1 MAISF
6 DKALGIHE
14 QAVGLR
20 IQRAE
25 ILANNIANS
34 DTPNYKARDLDFESI
49 LQGVQGDHKPLSM
62 ARTDAGHNSG
72 LVNPDFAAEMMYR
85 IPDQPSVDGNTVNLQ
100 EEMARYT
107 ENAVDYQAS
116 FQFLNKKFKGLTS
129 AIKGE

>member
-34 DTPNYKARDLDFESI
+34 DTPNYKARDIDFKSV
-49 LQGVQGDHKPLSM
+49 LQGVQSGQQPLKM
-62 ARTDAGHNSG
+62 AHTDDAHNSG
-72 LVNPDFAAEMMYR
+72 LIASDFASEMMYR
-85 IPDQPSVDGNTVNLQ
+85 MPNQPSIDGNTVNVQ

-116 FQFLNKKFKGLTS
+116 FQFLNKKFKGLS
-129 AIKGE
+129 NAIKGE

>member
-14 QAVGLR
+14 QAVNVR

-25 ILANNIANS
+25 LLANNIANS
-34 DTPNYKARDLDFESI
+34 DTPNYQARDLDFKSI
-49 LQGVQGDHKPLSM
+49 LQGVQSEQSLPM
-62 ARTDAGHNSG
+62 TVTNAGHASG
-72 LVNPDFAAEMMYR
+72 VVDPDFAAELMYR
-85 IPDQPSVDGNTVNLQ
+85 MPNQPSVDGNTVNLQ

-107 ENAVDYQAS
+107 ENAVAYEAS
-116 FQFLNKKFKGLTS
+116 FSFLDKKFKGLMG

>member
-6 DKALGIHE
+6 DNALGIHE

-34 DTPNYKARDLDFESI
+34 DTPNYKARDIDFESV
-49 LQGVQGDHKPLSM
+49 LKGVQEGQQPLQMS
-62 ARTDAGHNSG
+62 RTSENHNAGLISS
-72 LVNPDFAAEMMYR
+72 DFASELMYR
-85 IPDQPSVDGNTVNLQ
+85 MPTQPSVDGNTVDIQ
-100 EEMARYT
+100 AEMARYT
-107 ENAVDYQAS
+107 ENAIDYQAS
-116 FQFLNKKFKGLTS
+116 FQFLNNKFKGLTS

>member
-14 QAVGLR
+14 QAVNVR

-25 ILANNIANS
+25 LLANNIANS
-34 DTPNYKARDLDFESI
+34 DTPNYQARDLDFKSI
-49 LQGVQGDHKPLSM
+49 LQGVQSEQSLPMTVTNASH
-62 ARTDAGHNSG
+62 ASG
-72 LVNPDFAAEMMYR
+72 VVDPDFAAELMYR
-85 IPDQPSVDGNTVNLQ
+85 MPNQPSVDGNTVNLQ

-107 ENAVDYQAS
+107 ENAVAYEAS
-116 FQFLNKKFKGLTS
+116 FSFLDKKFKGLMG

>member
-6 DKALGIHE
+6 DNALGIHE

-34 DTPNYKARDLDFESI
+34 DTPNYKARDIDFESV
-49 LQGVQGDHKPLSM
+49 LKGVQEGQQPLQMS
-62 ARTDAGHNSG
+62 RTSENHNAGLINS
-72 LVNPDFAAEMMYR
+72 DFASELMYR
-85 IPDQPSVDGNTVNLQ
+85 MPTQPSVDGNTVDIQ
-100 EEMARYT
+100 AEMARYT
-107 ENAVDYQAS
+107 ENAIDYQAS
-116 FQFLNKKFKGLTS
+116 FQFLNNKFKGLTS

>member
-34 DTPNYKARDLDFESI
+34 DTPNYKA
-49 LQGVQGDHKPLSM
+49 P
-62 ARTDAGHNSG
+62 
-72 LVNPDFAAEMMYR
+72 
-85 IPDQPSVDGNTVNLQ
+85 
-100 EEMARYT
+100 
-107 ENAVDYQAS
+107 
-116 FQFLNKKFKGLTS
+116 
-129 AIKGE
+129 